1 MSRISRPSSSVM
13 SATRGESA
21 GRLEPLLSCP
31 VLGTSRVC
39 MATLKPLGE
48 LPISPLADLGD
59 SLLVDA
65 RRDHGCMG
73 LLDTLRAAR
82 RLGEIAS
89 APAAVS
95 VASPWAG
102 PSHLEGIV
110 WADLLGTEHRG
121 PVTRADAMAIPAV
134 VRGRGLIVTTIAR
147 SPIRA
152 IRDGELLADQ
162 PRWIER
168 TSGPVS
174 AFHRMLWTADDLLF
188 YGWSLWAVTRDYDGR
203 VIDAQRVPITSWS
216 FSEAGTVMIGD
227 EVARDDEVILIPG
240 VHEGILSFGG
250 ETIRQA
256 RGLLA
261 TAARTAENP
270 SAMIE
275 LSQTNDAPMTREQV
289 DELIA
294 RWAAARR
301 GENGGVAYTS
311 PGIETKEHGAAKEH
325 LLIEG
330 RAASAIDIARLL
342 GIPSSMIDATQAGSS
357 LSYSN
362 TESRMS
368 ELIEFGI
375 APLMAS
381 IVSRLALDDV
391 TPRGTALKFDTA
403 EIVRTIAGDAAEHSD
418 HSPAPATPSTDEG
431 DNAAI

>member
-1 MSRISRPSSSVM
+1 MD
-13 SATRGESA
+13 T
-21 GRLEPLLSCP
+21 
-31 VLGTSRVC
+31 
-39 MATLKPLGE
+39 
-48 LPISPLADLGD
+48 
-59 SLLVDA
+59 
-65 RRDHGCMG
+65 RRDYEFMG
-73 LLDTLRAAR
+73 IIDTLRAAR
-82 RLGEIAS
+82 RLGDLAA
-89 APAAVS
+89 APAVGI
-95 VASPWAG
+95 ASPWAG

-110 WADLLGTEHRG
+110 WADLLGEQHRG

-152 IRDGELLADQ
+152 IRDGEPLAEQ

-174 AFHRMLWTADDLLF
+174 SFHRMLWTADDLLF
-188 YGWSLWAVTRDYDGR
+188 YGWSLWTVTRDFDGR
-203 VIDAQRVPITSWS
+203 VIDAARVPITEWT
-216 FSEAGTVMIGD
+216 FNEAGLVMIDDEPAPAD
-227 EVARDDEVILIPG
+227 EVVLIPG

-275 LSQTNDAPMTREQV
+275 LSQTNDAPMTRDQV
-289 DELIA
+289 DALID

-342 GIPSSMIDATQAGSS
+342 GIPASMIDANQAGSS

-362 TESRMS
+362 TESRMQ

-403 EIVRTIAGDAAEHSD
+403 EIVKAIAADQAEHSD
-418 HSPAPATPSTDEG
+418 HSPAAPAPSMEESNNG
-431 DNAAI
+431 SI

>member
-1 MSRISRPSSSVM
+1 
-13 SATRGESA
+13 
-21 GRLEPLLSCP
+21 
-31 VLGTSRVC
+31 
-39 MATLKPLGE
+39 
-48 LPISPLADLGD
+48 
-59 SLLVDA
+59 
-65 RRDHGCMG
+65 MG
-73 LLDTLRAAR
+73 ILDTLRAAR
-82 RLGEIAS
+82 RLGDTS
-89 APAAVS
+89 ANVGI
-95 VASPWAG
+95 ASPWAG

-110 WADLLGTEHRG
+110 WADLLGDHARG
-121 PVTRADAMAIPAV
+121 PVTRADAMAIPAI

-147 SPIRA
+147 SPMFA
-152 IRDGELLADQ
+152 IKGGEVLDEQ

-174 AFHRMLWTADDLLF
+174 SFHRMLWTADDLLF
-188 YGWSLWAVTRDYDGR
+188 YGWSLWMIKRDFDNR
-203 VIDAQRVPITSWS
+203 VIEADRVPISQWN
-216 FSEAGTVMIGD
+216 FNEAGTVMIDNEPAPAD
-227 EVARDDEVILIPG
+227 EVVLIPG
-240 VHEGILSFGG
+240 VHEGILSFGS

-261 TAARTAENP
+261 TAARTAANP

-275 LSQTNDAPMTREQV
+275 LSQTNDAPMTREAI

-342 GIPSSMIDATQAGSS
+342 GIPASMIDANQAGSS

-362 TESRMS
+362 TVSRMQ

-391 TPRGTALKFDTA
+391 TPRGTVLKFDTA
-403 EIVRTIAGDAAEHSD
+403 EIVKSLAADKAEHSD
-418 HSPAPATPSTDEG
+418 HTPAEESTPAPSMEESH
-431 DNAAI
+431 NESV